1 MACVCGTAIAVAALS
16 GADAYAHPRQ
26 IDIPVNVSAVVPPRP
41 DAEVVRARMLPN
53 GYVVIVDSQAGFNN
67 AGAITLYRDD
77 GTLVS
82 TLVGKPGDQI
92 GFGGS
97 ITVLKSGNVLVSS
110 PRWQCPDAI
119 GLARCGAVT
128 WISGTVGLNGTVDAS
143 NSLVGSGDD
152 VGFSVFSLA
161 TGDYVV
167 RGKGAQVGAGFVGTL
182 TRGSGLAGRSG
193 TVTAANSVTGTS
205 ANDLIGD
212 SVQTLP
218 NGDAVIVSTSW
229 SGANL
234 GVLACATPAHLR
246 NRRTCFHAYRLCV
259 VTPSRRAT
267 SPTENPR
274 SVTCLT
280 ASILNSSVYRLL
292 LITASSITKNYGS
305 KMATKGWAVH
315 YVLVR
320 GHYIS

>member
-1 MACVCGTAIAVAALS
+1 MRVHSMACVCGTAIAVAALS

-143 NSLVGSGDD
+143 NSLVTLRGRRGVFRVQPCHRRLRRPWKGS
-152 VGFSVFSLA
+152 A
-161 TGDYVV
+161 
-167 RGKGAQVGAGFVGTL
+167 
-182 TRGSGLAGRSG
+182 
-193 TVTAANSVTGTS
+193 
-205 ANDLIGD
+205 
-212 SVQTLP
+212 
-218 NGDAVIVSTSW
+218 
-229 SGANL
+229 
-234 GVLACATPAHLR
+234 
-246 NRRTCFHAYRLCV
+246 
-259 VTPSRRAT
+259 SRRGLCRHLDARKR
-267 SPTENPR
+267 P
-274 SVTCLT
+274 C
-280 ASILNSSVYRLL
+280 
-292 LITASSITKNYGS
+292 
-305 KMATKGWAVH
+305 WAF
-315 YVLVR
+315 
-320 GHYIS
+320 GHCHCRQLRDRYISE